1 MIECTDNGRVGAVT
15 GLGAGKARR
24 LRRIVDPL
32 DGCSALLPLD
42 GVLVVGCMTG
52 GEDLAPLLQFAEGGA
67 PDAVMLR
74 YGEARRLGAHLPAQ
88 VGLIVRL
95 SGAGE
100 DGPDPNFEPLLSS
113 VEAAAAIGA
122 DAVCATLKL
131 GSAAEHEM
139 LQGIG
144 SVAEACDR
152 HGLVFLCEAFALDA
166 DGNLQTS
173 GERPA
178 RAARIAQ
185 ELGADLVKIANP
197 DDPDEMRALAAWC
210 QIPIVVA
217 GGARTS
223 PTAVVYAVT
232 AALDGGAAGVAIG
245 RNVIEHPEPALM
257 QSVLSALVHRRL
269 SPAEAIAKLES
280 TAVPL

>member
-1 MIECTDNGRVGAVT
+1 M
-15 GLGAGKARR
+15 
-24 LRRIVDPL
+24 RRIVDSL
-32 DGCSALLPLD
+32 DGRSAILPLD

-52 GEDLAPLLQFAEGGA
+52 AEDFALLLRFAEGGA

-74 YGEARRLGAHLPAQ
+74 YGEARRLAATLPAQ

-100 DGPDPNFEPLLSS
+100 DGPDPSFEPLLTS

-131 GSAAEHEM
+131 GSVAEHEM
-139 LQGIG
+139 LRGVG
-144 SVAEACDR
+144 RVAEACDR
-152 HGLVFLCEAFALDA
+152 HGLVFLCEAFALD
-166 DGNLQTS
+166 GTGQLQTS

-197 DDPDEMRALAAWC
+197 DNAEEMRALATWC

-223 PTAVVYAVT
+223 HASVIDAVT
-232 AALDGGAAGVAIG
+232 AALEGGAAGVAIG
-245 RNVIEHPEPALM
+245 RNVIEHPQPALM
-257 QSVLSALVHRRL
+257 QSVLTGVVHGRL
-269 SPAEAIAKLES
+269 SAREALAKLES
-280 TAVPL
+280 SVIPL